1 MTTPEMNL
9 HSGPLAQP
17 PCGRTGTVPGTTF
30 PHRSS
35 EPRSGVGPASQAPR
49 RTPMSYPLMSQMP
62 PLGALPTAPGTAR
75 AHLRN
80 TLAEWGMSTYEEVA
94 ELLASE
100 LMTNALVA
108 STDSDGEPIY
118 VNGRMAVIIFR
129 MLGYRDALV
138 LEVWDMMP
146 SAPEVR
152 QAGADDEHGRGMF
165 LVETLAYQWGRKVAP
180 DWPGKCVWA
189 EITR

>member
-1 MTTPEMNL
+1 
-9 HSGPLAQP
+9 
-17 PCGRTGTVPGTTF
+17 
-30 PHRSS
+30 
-35 EPRSGVGPASQAPR
+35 
-49 RTPMSYPLMSQMP
+49 MSYPLMSQMP